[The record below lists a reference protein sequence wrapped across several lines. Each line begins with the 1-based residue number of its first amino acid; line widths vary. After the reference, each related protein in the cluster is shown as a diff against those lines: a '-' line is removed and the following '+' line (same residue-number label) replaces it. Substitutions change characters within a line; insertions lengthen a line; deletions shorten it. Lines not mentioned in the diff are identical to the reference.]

1 MDCCVPIG
9 IDDNYEESERTTSS
23 IYLSTYKKAPV
34 LMHLKEWLK
43 ETLDFLI
50 LIRLQKTL
58 K

>member
-9 IDDNYEESERTTSS
+9 IDDNYEESERITGSIFLATS
-23 IYLSTYKKAPV
+23 TKAPV
-34 LMHLKEWLK
+34 LMHLKERLK

>member
-23 IYLSTYKKAPV
+23 IYLSTSKKAPV
-34 LMHLKEWLK
+34 LMNLKEWLK